1 MKISEWLDEQEAEDI
16 DVSEYVLPEDL
27 SYDDGPDETIFSRN
41 REVGI
46 LCTENHPFT
55 VERFGNW
62 YRAEGQDKE
71 AGIHS
76 SERRWSLFS
85 RDKDLVVRTAKL
97 HINRSS
103 AYIVS

>member
-16 DVSEYVLPEDL
+16 DVSQIVLPEDL
-27 SYDDGPDETIFSRN
+27 SYDDGPDETIFFKEIN
-41 REVGI
+41 PCGI
-46 LCTENHPFT
+46 LCTENHPFST

-76 SERRWSLFS
+76 SERHWSLFT
-85 RDKDLVVRTAKL
+85 KDEDLAVRTAKL
-97 HINRSS
+97 HIE
-103 AYIVS
+103 